1 MGKGV
6 WSTALFR
13 PFGQNVE
20 LALQTSTDAVTDI
33 RDTGVVFLLER
44 SYSELQPSTTHDFE
58 VDNFFGQFPDTY
70 VDATEILDVKQS
82 HIAVVDNF
90 DDRIKIKK
98 SVNLKWNMTQRD
110 QDIVELQIQLGHR
123 NHNEAS

>member
-1 MGKGV
+1 M
-6 WSTALFR
+6 
-13 PFGQNVE
+13 
-20 LALQTSTDAVTDI
+20 
-33 RDTGVVFLLER
+33 
-44 SYSELQPSTTHDFE
+44 
-58 VDNFFGQFPDTY
+58 
-70 VDATEILDVKQS
+70 DATEILDVKQS